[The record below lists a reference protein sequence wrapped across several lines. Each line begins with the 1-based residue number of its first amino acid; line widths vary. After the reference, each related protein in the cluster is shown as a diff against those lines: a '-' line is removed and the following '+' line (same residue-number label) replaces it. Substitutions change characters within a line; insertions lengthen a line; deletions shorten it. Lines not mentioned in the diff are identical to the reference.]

1 MGFPVNKTG
10 SFKTML
16 DAISGNI
23 VLAGYSIFSGV
34 QYDQVFNIDLS
45 LNTANV
51 NLTTENF
58 VPFNLFPGNKEN
70 VYLAVELIALDDPN
84 DFIDSNGDPLQLLL
98 LGFDGN
104 GDRFLEFYNNGT
116 GLIPSNIADGVP
128 DIQISVSP
136 SNGGSFPA
144 GSDFR
149 LAIKFTYYELP

>member
-1 MGFPVNKTG
+1 MGFPVNKTAP
-10 SFKTML
+10 FKTML

-23 VLAGYSIFSGV
+23 SLAGYSDYSDL
-34 QYDQVFNIDLS
+34 QYNYLFNIDLS

-58 VPFNLFPGNKEN
+58 VPFDAEPKEN
-70 VYLAVELIALDDPN
+70 FYLVVELIAIDDPN

-116 GLIPSNIADGVP
+116 GLIPSNVADGAP
-128 DIQISVSP
+128 DIQLSVSP
-136 SNGGSFPA
+136 SNEGSFPA
-144 GSDFR
+144 GSDFQ
-149 LAIKFTYYELP
+149 LGIKLKYYQLP

>member
-1 MGFPVNKTG
+1 MGFPINKTG
-10 SFKTML
+10 PFKTML

-23 VLAGYSIFSGV
+23 VLAGYSQYSGI
-34 QYDQVFNIDLS
+34 QYARLFNIDLS

-51 NLTTENF
+51 NLSEVGF
-58 VPFNLFPGNKEN
+58 VPFDFIENKEN

-84 DFIDSNGDPLQLLL
+84 DFIDSNGDPLQLIL

-144 GSDFR
+144 GSDFK
-149 LAIKFTYYELP
+149 LAIELKYYELP

>member
-1 MGFPVNKTG
+1 MGFPVNKTAP
-10 SFKTML
+10 FKTML

-23 VLAGYSIFSGV
+23 LLAGYSIFSGV
-34 QYDQVFNIDLS
+34 QFNRSFNIDLS
-45 LNTANV
+45 LNTANI
-51 NLTTENF
+51 NLTTESF
-58 VPFNLFPGNKEN
+58 VPINTEN
-70 VYLAVELIALDDPN
+70 RYLAVELIALDDPN

-116 GLIPSNIADGVP
+116 GLIPKNVSDGAP

-136 SNGGSFPA
+136 SNDGSFPA

-149 LAIKFTYYELP
+149 LAIKLKYYELP

>member
-1 MGFPVNKTG
+1 MGFPVNKTAP
-10 SFKTML
+10 FKTML

-23 VLAGYSIFSGV
+23 VLAGYSSLSGV
-34 QYDQVFNIDLS
+34 QFNRSFNIDLS
-45 LNTANV
+45 LNTANI
-51 NLTTENF
+51 NLTTESF
-58 VPFNLFPGNKEN
+58 VPINTEN
-70 VYLAVELIALDDPN
+70 RYLAVELIALDDPN

-116 GLIPSNIADGVP
+116 GLIPKNVSDGAP

-136 SNGGSFPA
+136 SNDGSFPA

-149 LAIKFTYYELP
+149 LAIKLKYYELP

>member
-1 MGFPVNKTG
+1 MGFPVNKTAP
-10 SFKTML
+10 FKTML

-23 VLAGYSIFSGV
+23 VLAGYSIFSGI
-34 QYDQVFNIDLS
+34 QYNRLFNIDLS
-45 LNTANV
+45 LNTANI
-51 NLTTENF
+51 NLTTEQF
-58 VPFNLFPGNKEN
+58 VPINTEN
-70 VYLAVELIALDDPN
+70 RYLAVELIAIDDPN

-116 GLIPSNIADGVP
+116 GLIPKNVADGAP

-136 SNGGSFPA
+136 SNDGSFPA

-149 LAIKFTYYELP
+149 LGIKLKYYELP

>member
-10 SFKTML
+10 PFKTML

-23 VLAGYSIFSGV
+23 LLSGYSDFSGI
-34 QYDQVFNIDLS
+34 QYNKLFNIDLS
-45 LNTANV
+45 LDTANV
-51 NLTTENF
+51 NLSTEDF
-58 VPFNLFPGNKEN
+58 VPFDDESKEN
-70 VYLAVELIALDDPN
+70 TYLAVELIAIDDPN

-128 DIQISVSP
+128 NIQINVSP
-136 SNGGSFPA
+136 SNGGSFTA

>member
-1 MGFPVNKTG
+1 MGFPVNKTAP
-10 SFKTML
+10 FKTML

-23 VLAGYSIFSGV
+23 SLAGYSDYSDL
-34 QYDQVFNIDLS
+34 QYNYLFNIDLS

-51 NLTTENF
+51 NLTTQGF
-58 VPFNLFPGNKEN
+58 VPFPAEPKEN
-70 VYLAVELIALDDPN
+70 SYLAVELIAIDDPN
-84 DFIDSNGDPLQLLL
+84 DFIDSNGDALQLLL

-116 GLIPSNIADGVP
+116 GLIPNNIAEGAP

-144 GSDFR
+144 GSDFK
-149 LAIKFTYYELP
+149 LAIKLTYYELP

>member
-1 MGFPVNKTG
+1 MGFPVNKT
-10 SFKTML
+10 SPFKTML

-23 VLAGYSIFSGV
+23 LLAGYSDFSGI
-34 QYDQVFNIDLS
+34 QYNRLFKIDLS
-45 LNTANV
+45 LNTANI
-51 NLTTENF
+51 NLTTESF
-58 VPFNLFPGNKEN
+58 VPINTEN
-70 VYLAVELIALDDPN
+70 RYLAVELIAIDDPN

-136 SNGGSFPA
+136 SNDGSFPA

-149 LAIKFTYYELP
+149 LAIKLKYYELP

>member
-1 MGFPVNKTG
+1 MGFPVNKTAP
-10 SFKTML
+10 FKTML

-23 VLAGYSIFSGV
+23 LLAGYADFSGI
-34 QYDQVFNIDLS
+34 QYNKLFNIDLS
-45 LNTANV
+45 LDTANV
-51 NLTTENF
+51 NLTAEDF
-58 VPFNLFPGNKEN
+58 VPFDDENKEN
-70 VYLAVELIALDDPN
+70 TYLAVELIAIDDPN

-128 DIQISVSP
+128 NIQINVSP

-144 GSDFR
+144 GSDFK

>member
-23 VLAGYSIFSGV
+23 ALAGYSIFSGI
-34 QYDQVFNIDLS
+34 QYNKVFNIDLS
-45 LNTANV
+45 LNTANI
-51 NLTTENF
+51 NLTTEEF
-58 VPFNLFPGNKEN
+58 VPITAEN
-70 VYLAVELIALDDPN
+70 RYLAVELIAIDDPN
-84 DFIDSNGDPLQLLL
+84 DFIDSNGDALQLLL

-116 GLIPSNIADGVP
+116 GLIPRNVADGVP

-144 GSDFR
+144 GSDFK
-149 LAIKFTYYELP
+149 LAIKLKYYELP

>member
-10 SFKTML
+10 PFKTML

-23 VLAGYSIFSGV
+23 LLAGYSQFSGI
-34 QYDQVFNIDLS
+34 QFNKLFNIDLS
-45 LNTANV
+45 LNTASV
-51 NLTTENF
+51 NLTEEGF
-58 VPFNLFPGNKEN
+58 VPFGFIEPKEN
-70 VYLAVELIALDDPN
+70 AYLGVELIAIDDPN

-116 GLIPSNIADGVP
+116 GLIPSNVADGVP

-136 SNGGSFPA
+136 SNDGSFPA
-144 GSDFR
+144 GSDFK
-149 LAIKFTYYELP
+149 LVIKLKYYELP

>member
-1 MGFPVNKTG
+1 MGFPINKTG
-10 SFKTML
+10 PFKTML

-23 VLAGYSIFSGV
+23 LLAGYSIFSGV
-34 QYDQVFNIDLS
+34 QYNKLFNIDLS

-51 NLTTENF
+51 NLTEENF

-84 DFIDSNGDPLQLLL
+84 DFLDSNGDPLQLLL
-98 LGFDGN
+98 IGFDGN

-116 GLIPSNIADGVP
+116 GLIPSNVANGVP
-128 DIQISVSP
+128 DIQINVSP

-149 LAIKFTYYELP
+149 LAIKLKYYQLP

>member
-10 SFKTML
+10 PFKTML

-23 VLAGYSIFSGV
+23 VLAGYSIFSGI
-34 QYDQVFNIDLS
+34 QFNELFNIDLS
-45 LNTANV
+45 LNTANI
-51 NLTTENF
+51 NLTEENF
-58 VPFNLFPGNKEN
+58 VPFGFIEPKEN
-70 VYLAVELIALDDPN
+70 AYLAVELIAIDDPN

-116 GLIPSNIADGVP
+116 GLIPSNVAEGVP

-136 SNGGSFPA
+136 SNGGSFTA

-149 LAIKFTYYELP
+149 LAIKLKYYELP

>member
-23 VLAGYSIFSGV
+23 LLAGYSDLSGI
-34 QYDQVFNIDLS
+34 QFDRLFNIDLS
-45 LNTANV
+45 LNTASI
-51 NLTTENF
+51 NLSTGSFSF
-58 VPFNLFPGNKEN
+58 VPFPAESKEN
-70 VYLAVELIALDDPN
+70 TYLAVELIAIDDPN

-116 GLIPSNIADGVP
+116 GLIPSNVADGVP

-136 SNGGSFPA
+136 SNKGSFPA
-144 GSDFR
+144 GSDFK
-149 LAIKFTYYELP
+149 LVIKLKYYELP